1 MQTRRVL
8 ITLAA
13 AAALTGCGSD
23 DETTTVSPGGSGSDS
38 GAQST
43 GAFVVKL
50 SDFKIDPKQ
59 LKASDPGAVTL
70 TVKNDGDATHALEI
84 EGQGTEKRT
93 GDIAPGETATLT
105 VTLKEGG
112 YEWYCPIGGHRQLGM
127 DGTVTVGGGTATT
140 EDSGGGETATTD
152 DSDEGETTTTDDSG
166 GSDDSGGGGGSGSGS
181 DDDGY

>member
-1 MQTRRVL
+1 MQIRRVL

-43 GAFVVKL
+43 GSFVVKL
-50 SDFKIDPKQ
+50 SDFKIDPKE
-59 LKASDPGAVTL
+59 LKASDPGAITI
-70 TVKNDGDATHALEI
+70 TVRNDGDATHALEI

-93 GDIAPGETATLT
+93 DDIAPGESATLT
-105 VTLKEGG
+105 ITLKKGS

-127 DGTVTVGGGTATT
+127 DGTVTV
-140 EDSGGGETATTD
+140 SGGTATTD
-152 DSDEGETTTTDDSG
+152 DSDGGTTATTDDSDDGETTTTDDS
-166 GSDDSGGGGGSGSGS
+166 GGGSGSGS